1 MDTMQATGAGRDTAP
16 RTISPT
22 DISQFIRLEQCQR
35 YLSLRLRE
43 RAEGRDFLLAYDV
56 APQSIPPILTRSGSS
71 FEQVVEADIA
81 AAYPTIRFGPERRR
95 ELHLTN
101 DNTDTL
107 KTLAGL
113 GAGETIVL
121 LQPRIEAIIGGW
133 RLRGDIDLLRAER
146 DTGGTLHLLLADM
159 KSSTASRVE
168 HRLQVAFYHEM
179 LRTLLE
185 QAGIPHA
192 PIEMAILYRGPVRE
206 SLLTPMEDRSEQE
219 HQRDDAIATLG
230 TAAGLLD
237 RVKDAEAYIG
247 SVYDLVTGPESI
259 AHRVLET
266 DDEQL
271 PFHLTYKCDG
281 CLYNEYCMKRSA
293 ETDDLSLLPHITEQ
307 DKRALRT
314 AGITTTRQL
323 ASLKTLVKPGETGP
337 DGQTCDRLMLVP
349 NPEHAALCERL
360 AATWPIGPRLD
371 ELIHR
376 ALRYEGWKTKQGNAI
391 SYIPNRGYGSM
402 PYSDEEQNPNLVRLY
417 LDAQHDYLNDRIC
430 MLGALVVGNENGKPH
445 PQRRRSIVRLTD
457 GPPDSDE
464 RERELFLDWIT
475 ETLRAI
481 VEVAAPNA
489 DGERKAPIHLTF
501 VNGFAQRMLLDG
513 LARHKDEILGATAL
527 YDFVTQMAAFDSSIA
542 SYLETEIR
550 EHRNYP
556 MVCQSLQAVAAYLRF
571 DWNSPEPYR
580 DVFRTRMFDFWG
592 RFEAPPNGAEQ
603 IPGINGWFTSRARF
617 NSQIPLEYAYAAW
630 GELPVPEEGSDEF
643 ANYREATPAL
653 LKGFHA
659 RRLEAMEH
667 IVVSDLP
674 GNRQTM
680 LREFELPDLATFEE
694 TARDLAHALNE
705 FVVIERH
712 VELAEWKRDRLAEPE
727 QRVLSGQTLIVQY
740 LEEDQEP
747 GIAAQ
752 NRENARRRALE
763 QEIRA
768 RYFQENPDAKRFSS
782 TKEQR
787 AKYQWSNEGMRFR
800 LRITVDDVACDLDE
814 ALRLSTLS
822 EGDWL
827 VIYPRWTVDSRLPE
841 SERYRFTPT
850 ARQMLWGMRCTLD
863 RIHVE
868 RDEEGRAIRAW
879 AEVVMNGPRGG
890 GVPGF
895 TFGTMPDNNRPLDHG
910 EILTLDP
917 DPSNIYAAWTL
928 QVTQGLID
936 GGENVL
942 YDILAGRDHPSPE
955 WPPEAAAAQQ
965 RFLDGLDALHAE
977 RELHGFEES
986 KREFIARHGD
996 SPVLLVQGPP
1006 GTGKSYSTAFA
1017 ILARIQG
1024 AMAANREY
1032 RVFLSCK
1039 THAATD
1045 VLLTNVAEGQA
1056 LLRRLR
1062 STHSAII
1069 GRYIDERLIDLPLY
1083 RYRGKEDVPAGVTP
1097 LPRDSQREASQPKA
1111 VDRILANRW
1120 AVVAATPGGIY
1131 GLLGDH
1137 YGSRERFGHHLADA
1151 LVLDEAS
1158 QMSMPEAIM
1167 AALPLKPGGNVIVV
1181 GDHRQ
1186 MPPIVKHDWT
1196 NEPRRTFRQFR
1207 SYESLFLALLALDP
1221 PMIRFSE
1228 SFRLH
1233 ADMAKFLRDEIY
1245 IHDGIDY
1252 HSHQTSLL
1260 PAHQVGDDFLSA
1272 VLAPEHPLTVIVHD
1286 ETNSQVR
1293 NDFERKLL
1301 APILRALSDP
1311 TGFGLDARKG
1321 MGVVVPH
1328 RAQRAALQED
1338 LVRLLG
1344 PDSAL
1349 DEAVVTAVDTVERF
1363 QGGERTAILIGVTES
1378 DRDYILMN
1386 GEFLLDP
1393 RRLTVALSRARQK
1406 LVLVAA
1412 RSVFEVFSADEETF
1426 ANAQLWKSLLRRTCT
1441 VPLWE
1446 GVRDGHR
1453 VAVWGNRSTAF
1464 GSSDAAGFSNR

>member
-1 MDTMQATGAGRDTAP
+1 MDTKRDVAGHDVTSP

-22 DISQFIRLEQCQR
+22 DISQFIRLEQCER

-43 RAEGRDFLLAYDV
+43 RAEGRDFLLAEDV
-56 APQSIPPILTRSGSS
+56 APQSIPPILTRSGAS
-71 FEQVVEADIA
+71 FEQSVESEI
-81 AAYPTIRFGPERRR
+81 TRRHQTLRFGPDRRR

-101 DNTDTL
+101 DNNDALRALTT
-107 KTLAGL
+107 L
-113 GAGETIVL
+113 GAGESVVL
-121 LQPRIEAIIGGW
+121 FQPRIEATLGGW
-133 RLRGDIDLLRAER
+133 RLRGDVDLLRAER
-146 DTGGTLHLLLADM
+146 DLEGTLHLLLADM

-179 LRTLLE
+179 LASLMNR
-185 QAGIPHA
+185 AGIPHA
-192 PIEMAILYRGPVRE
+192 PIEMAILYRGPVRD
-206 SLLTPMEDRSEQE
+206 SLLTPMEDREEQE
-219 HQRDDAIATLG
+219 RQRADAEATLG
-230 TAAGLLD
+230 TTAGLLD
-237 RVKDAEAYIG
+237 RVRDVDAYLG
-247 SVYDLVTGPESI
+247 SVADLVTGPEST
-259 AHRVLET
+259 ARRVLET
-266 DDEQL
+266 DFEQL

-307 DKRALRT
+307 DKRALEKS
-314 AGITTTRQL
+314 GITTTRQL
-323 ASLKTLVKPGETGP
+323 ASLKSLVRQGSVRR
-337 DGQTCDRLMLVP
+337 DGDTQERTALVP
-349 NPEHAALCERL
+349 APDHAERCARL
-360 AATWPIGPRLD
+360 AATWPVGPRLD

-376 ALRYEGWKTKQGNAI
+376 ALRYENWKTRETDSL

-402 PYSDEEQNPNLVRLY
+402 PYSDAEQNPNLVRIY
-417 LDAQHDYLNDRIC
+417 LDAQHDYLNDRIY
-430 MLGALVVGNENGKPH
+430 MLGALVVGNENGTPH
-445 PQRRRSIVRLTD
+445 PNRRRTIVRLTD

-464 RERELFLDWIT
+464 REQVLFLDWIT
-475 ETLRAI
+475 GTLRAI
-481 VEVAAPNA
+481 VEVAAPNV
-489 DGERKAPIHLTF
+489 DGEQKAPIHLTF
-501 VNGFAQRMLLDG
+501 VNGFAQRVLLDG
-513 LARHKDEILGATAL
+513 LARHKDAILGATAL

-556 MVCQSLQAVAAYLRF
+556 MICQSLQAVAAYLTF
-571 DWNSPEPYR
+571 DWNTPERYR
-580 DVFRTRMFDFWG
+580 DIFRTRMFDFWG
-592 RFEAPPNGAEQ
+592 RFEASPNGDEE

-630 GELPVPEEGSDEF
+630 GELPIPEEGSDEF
-643 ANYREATPAL
+643 ASYREATPPL
-653 LKGFHA
+653 LHGFHA

-674 GNRQTM
+674 GNRQTV
-680 LREFELPDLATFEE
+680 LREFELPDLAEFEE

-747 GIAAQ
+747 GVAAQ
-752 NRENARRRALE
+752 NRDNARRRVLNE
-763 QEIRA
+763 EYRA
-768 RYFQENPDAKRFSS
+768 KYREEHPDAKQVRLS
-782 TKEQR
+782 KEQK
-787 AKYQWSNEGMRFR
+787 AKSDWSNEGMRFR
-800 LRITVDDVACDLDE
+800 LRITVDDVACDLEE
-814 ALRLSTLS
+814 ALRLSS
-822 EGDWL
+822 IRDGDWL
-827 VIYPRWTVDSRLPE
+827 VIYPRWTADSRLPE
-841 SERYRFTPT
+841 AERYHFTPT
-850 ARQMLWGMRCTLD
+850 AKQLLWGMRCTLD
-863 RIHVE
+863 GTHVE
-868 RDEEGRAIRAW
+868 RDEEGRAVRAW
-879 AEVVMNGPRGG
+879 AEVTMNGPRGG

-895 TFGTMPDNNRPLDHG
+895 TFGTIGDNNRPLEPG
-910 EILTLDP
+910 ETLTLDP

-936 GGENVL
+936 GGENAL
-942 YDILAGRDHPSPE
+942 YDILAGRDHSAPA
-955 WPPEAAAAQQ
+955 WPQEAAAAQQ

-977 RELHGFEES
+977 RALHDFEPS
-986 KREFIARHGD
+986 KHKFIGQHGD
-996 SPVLLVQGPP
+996 TPVLLVQGPP

-1017 ILARIQG
+1017 VLARIQG
-1024 AMAANREY
+1024 AMAANREF

-1045 VLLTNVAEGQA
+1045 VLLNNVAEAQL

-1069 GRYIDERLIDLPLY
+1069 GRYIDERLVDLPLY

-1097 LPRDSQREASQPKA
+1097 LPRDERKQDRPKA
-1111 VDRILANRW
+1111 VDRILANPW

-1131 GLLGDH
+1131 GMLGDH
-1137 YGSRERFGHHLADA
+1137 FGSKERFGHHLADC

-1167 AALPLKPGGNVIVV
+1167 AALPLKPGGNLIVV

-1186 MPPIVKHDWT
+1186 MPPIVKHDWSR
-1196 NEPRRTFRQFR
+1196 EPRRSFRQFR
-1207 SYESLFLALLALDP
+1207 SYESLFLALLAQDP
-1221 PMIRFSE
+1221 PLIQFAE

-1233 ADMAKFLRDEIY
+1233 ADMARFLRDEIY

-1252 HSHQTSLL
+1252 HSHRTTLL
-1260 PAHQVGDDFLSA
+1260 PAHPVGDDFLAA
-1272 VLAPEHPLTVIVHD
+1272 VLAPHHPLTVIVHD
-1286 ETNSQVR
+1286 ETSSQVR
-1293 NDFERKLL
+1293 NDFERELL
-1301 APILRALSDP
+1301 TPILRALSDP
-1311 TGFGLDARKG
+1311 SSFGLDAHKG
-1321 MGVVVPH
+1321 LGVVVPH
-1328 RAQRAALQED
+1328 RAQRAALQQE
-1338 LVRLLG
+1338 LVRLRG
-1344 PDSAL
+1344 PASEL

-1363 QGGERTAILIGVTES
+1363 QGGERTAILVSATES
-1378 DRDYILMN
+1378 DRGYLLAT

-1393 RRLTVALSRARQK
+1393 RRLTVALSRAKQK

-1446 GVRDGHR
+1446 GTRRGHR
-1453 VAVWGNRSTAF
+1453 VAVWGNRSTVTEA
-1464 GSSDAAGFSNR
+1464 SVN